1 MFGHWFCAFA
11 GYMFMFIFPFGFFN
25 THKAFV
31 WNCMWPKK
39 RQAMYFQSRRS
50 PLKNSINHKE
60 KFVKISEFQKPH
72 KNAHCVFI
80 SAPLGTPA
88 IELKKSVS
96 SACLQTWLF
105 LIAWRN
111 LYRFLL
117 LLFPIMDS
125 ENKSVST
132 DSTKKVESE
141 EPKKLKPCCACPET
155 KQVRD
160 KW

>member
-39 RQAMYFQSRRS
+39 RQDMYFQSRRS

-88 IELKKSVS
+88 IELKKVHFAIKLLTQRTQLSLHLFKGFLAFFCIS
-96 SACLQTWLF
+96 YWLVHPYQ
-105 LIAWRN
+105 AGG
-111 LYRFLL
+111 
-117 LLFPIMDS
+117 
-125 ENKSVST
+125 
-132 DSTKKVESE
+132 
-141 EPKKLKPCCACPET
+141 
-155 KQVRD
+155 QV
-160 KW
+160 